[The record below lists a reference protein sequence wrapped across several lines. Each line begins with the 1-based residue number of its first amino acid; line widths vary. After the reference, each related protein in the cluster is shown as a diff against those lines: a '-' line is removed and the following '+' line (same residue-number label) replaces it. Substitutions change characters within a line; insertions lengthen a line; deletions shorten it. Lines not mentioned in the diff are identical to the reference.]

1 MTHLDA
7 TTMLLDMYVRYR
19 EHYSG
24 KDYSGAV
31 ALAIAALGRWA
42 PDESCQKSV
51 ADESADAVKLF
62 KLMKKNW
69 THTLG
74 ELNELCD
81 FLVSNGVTFKEDA

>member
-7 TTMLLDMYVRYR
+7 AMMLLDMYVRYR

-24 KDYSGAV
+24 KDYSEAV
-31 ALAIAALGRWA
+31 ALAVAALDRWI

-51 ADESADAVKLF
+51 ADESADVLKLF
-62 KLMKKNW
+62 ELMKKKW

-81 FLVSNGVTFKEDA
+81 FLVANGVTFFKEE